1 MEGRNQFTFYRS
13 FAEALRY
20 IRKPAERALAYDAIC
35 NYALYGVEPSLDELP
50 DSAALAMAV
59 IKPILDS
66 GKRKAKA
73 GQHGGSKPKANDK
86 QNESKTKA
94 NASNE
99 EANGKQEK
107 EQEQDK
113 EQDKEQMLYTPA
125 SKPKQE
131 AFDKFWS
138 IYPKKVGKEAARKA
152 FSRVKVPVDTLTA
165 AILAQKRSM
174 QWQRDGGQYIPNP
187 ATWLNQGR
195 WEDVLET
202 QTTEKIESGWQM
214 GESELAA
221 IRAIKR
227 RQNNE
232 SAKS

>member
-35 NYALYGVEPSLDELP
+35 NYALYGVEPNLDELP

-66 GKRKAKA
+66 GNRKAKA
-73 GQHGGSKPKANDK
+73 GQQGGSKPKANDK
-86 QNESKTKA
+86 QTESKPKA
-94 NASNE
+94 NASNW

-107 EQEQDK
+107 EQEKEQ
-113 EQDKEQMLYTPA
+113 EQDKEQMLI
-125 SKPKQE
+125 KRCDPKQE
-131 AFDKFWS
+131 AFERFWAV
-138 IYPKKVGKEAARKA
+138 YPKKVGKEAARRA
-152 FSRVKVPVDTLTA
+152 FLKVKVPTDTLITA
-165 AILAQKRSM
+165 ISAQKRSA
-174 QWQRDGGQYIPNP
+174 QWTKENGQYIPNP

-202 QTTEKIESGWQM
+202 PVEPDTSGWTM
-214 GESELAA
+214 GAEELAA
-221 IRAIKR
+221 INAMKR
-227 RQNNE
+227 RRANNE
-232 SAKS
+232 TDRR